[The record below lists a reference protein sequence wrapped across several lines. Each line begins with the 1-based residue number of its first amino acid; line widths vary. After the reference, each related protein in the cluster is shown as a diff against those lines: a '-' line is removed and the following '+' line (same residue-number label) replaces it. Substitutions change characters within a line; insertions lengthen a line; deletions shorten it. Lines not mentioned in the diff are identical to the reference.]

1 MKHAETTIVAIA
13 TPPGRGGVGI
23 VRVSGPDALTISL
36 RLIRRDSLTPRI
48 THVCNFYNLAGEV
61 LDQGI
66 VVYFKGPH
74 SFTGEDVVEF
84 QGHGAPIVLDLLVK
98 ELLNCGAQLAQAGE
112 FSLRAFLNDKL
123 DLAQAEAVADLIHA
137 QSASA
142 ARMAMRTLQ
151 GAFSEQITA
160 LNAQIINLRLYVEAA
175 LDFPEEEVDF
185 LSDGHIAAKLSQ
197 VQAQLTRI
205 RQQAA
210 QGAMLREGLTVVIAG
225 RPNAGKSTLM
235 NCLARR
241 DAAIVTNVP
250 GTTRDVIREHILLDD
265 IPIHLIDTAGLR
277 TSTDIVEQEGIKRA
291 WAELSRADCVI
302 LLMDCTAKDQYDELI
317 LEIKV
322 SLPDQIPVILVYN
335 KIDKIGKS
343 ASKEDTGLYVSLKNQ
358 EGLDL
363 LTDEIKAVVGYQPQE
378 GQFLARRRHLEA
390 LDQAMHWLNQ
400 GADLLISQRAGEL
413 LAEDLRL
420 AHKALGEIT
429 GEFTADDLL
438 GVIFSNF
445 CIGK

>member
-1 MKHAETTIVAIA
+1 MSSATTIAAIA

-23 VRVSGPDALTISL
+23 VRVSGPDALRIAL
-36 RLIRRDSLTPRI
+36 RLIHKDTLPPRI
-48 THVCNFYNLAGEV
+48 AQVCTFYALSGDA
-61 LDQGI
+61 LDHGI
-66 VVYFKGPH
+66 VFYFKAPH
-74 SFTGEDVVEF
+74 SFTGEDIVEF
-84 QGHGAPIVLDLLVK
+84 HGHGSPVALDLLVK
-98 ELLNCGAQLAQAGE
+98 ELLRCGAQLAQAGE

-137 QSASA
+137 QSESA
-142 ARMAMRTLQ
+142 ARMAVRTLQ
-151 GAFSEQITA
+151 GVFSQHISD
-160 LNAQIINLRLYVEAA
+160 LNQQIIYLRLYVEAA

-185 LSDGHIAAKLSQ
+185 LSDGHIASKLHK
-197 VQAQLTRI
+197 VQADLQHI
-205 RQQAA
+205 RKQAA
-210 QGAMLREGLTVVIAG
+210 QGALLREGLTVVIAG

-235 NCLARR
+235 NCLAQR
-241 DAAIVTNVP
+241 DTAIVTDVP
-250 GTTRDVIREHILLDD
+250 GTTRDVLREHILLDD
-265 IPIHLIDTAGLR
+265 IPIHLLDTAGLR

-302 LLMDCTAKDQYDELI
+302 LLMDCSVKEQYDELI
-317 LEIKV
+317 LEIN
-322 SLPDQIPVILVYN
+322 STLPDQIPIILVYN
-335 KIDKIGKS
+335 KVDKIGKS
-343 ASKEDTGLYVSLKNQ
+343 ASKEGTALYVSLKNQ
-358 EGLDL
+358 EGLAL
-363 LTDEIKAVVGYQPQE
+363 LKDEIKAVVGYQPQE

-400 GADLLISQRAGEL
+400 GAELLISQHAGEL

-420 AHKALGEIT
+420 AHAALGEIT